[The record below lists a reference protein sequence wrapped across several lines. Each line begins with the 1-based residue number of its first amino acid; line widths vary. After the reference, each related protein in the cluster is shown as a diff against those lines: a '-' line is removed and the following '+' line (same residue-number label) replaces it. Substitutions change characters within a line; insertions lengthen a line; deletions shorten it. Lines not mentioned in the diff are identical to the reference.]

1 MPNSKNIHVVK
12 TPTGWAGKR
21 EGADRASFTG
31 NTQAEVVARATEIAR
46 REQGEVLIHR
56 RDNNQIRERN
66 TFGKDPFPPK
76 G

>member
-1 MPNSKNIHVVK
+1 MPKSKNIHIVK
-12 TPTGWAGKR
+12 TPKGWAGKR

-31 NTQAEVVARATEIAR
+31 CTQAEVAARATEIAR

-56 RDNNQIRERN
+56 RDNGQIRERN
-66 TFGKDPFPPK
+66 TFGNDPFPPK